1 MEFNRTVLVTGGSG
15 FIGSHLV
22 CALVS
27 RHPDWKIINL
37 DILDYCCSPRSLE
50 SVEDQANYTFV
61 KGDVCNQK
69 LVNHIFSTENV
80 DVVFHLAA
88 KTHVELSFESPAA
101 FQRVNVDGTA
111 VLLQAAHQAQHRPQ
125 RFVYVSTDEVYG
137 ASLEQVFDE
146 SSPVRASNPYSATKA
161 AAEFLV
167 RSYWDKYKFPII
179 ITRSNNIYGPR
190 QYTEKVIPRFLSL
203 LRKNK
208 RCTIQ
213 GTLPKSRH
221 FLFVDDVVEA
231 FLLLVDQGLVGEIYN
246 VGSGFEI
253 PIVWLAHELVRM
265 VKNVPES
272 EINEWLEFVPDRP
285 RVDLCY
291 PITCDKLQRL
301 GWAAQVSWAEGIRRT
316 VDWYERNPDFWSEDC
331 GPTGVELRPAG
342 VRDNLDSAAGAS
354 QRSELRLCGM

>member
-22 CALVS
+22 CTLVS

-50 SVEDQANYTFV
+50 SVEDQANYTFI
-61 KGDVCNQK
+61 KGDVCNRK

-111 VLLQAAHQAQHRPQ
+111 VLLQAAHQARHRPQ

-146 SSPVRASNPYSATKA
+146 SSPVRPSNPYSATKA

-253 PIVWLAHELVRM
+253 PIVRLAHKLVRM

-285 RVDLCY
+285 SVDLCY

-331 GPTGVELRPAG
+331 GPTRVERRPAG
-342 VRDNLDSAAGAS
+342 DSAAGAS
-354 QRSELRLCGM
+354 QRSEL